1 MRPIG
6 QQKQRTKSRI
16 MKIYA
21 RLKEKSDSFDDKILN
36 DTYLN
41 MMSYMADGTNS
52 SLEDIKKL
60 LESLQR
66 SILCIQRHK
75 KKIVENKNRRYK

>member
-1 MRPIG
+1 MRPLG

-21 RLKEKSDSFDDKILN
+21 RLKEKSDRFDDKILN
-36 DTYLN
+36 DAYLK
-41 MMSYMADGTNS
+41 MMSYMAEGSNAG
-52 SLEDIKKL
+52 LEDIKKL
-60 LESLQR
+60 IESLHR

-75 KKIVENKNRRYK
+75 KRIVENKNRRYK